1 MTTTLFCVK
10 CEGTAD
16 ILSENGYCGGC
27 FDYQDELEL
36 HIRRAVEA
44 LYMARFETEP
54 LTRAN
59 AAIQF
64 GKRLNALL
72 TFSGWEVE
80 KALRVL
86 EIRVVTVN
94 A

>member
-36 HIRRAVEA
+36 HISRAVEA
-44 LYMARFETEP
+44 LYMTKHETEP
-54 LTRAN
+54 ETLAN
-59 AAIQF
+59 AVIQF

-72 TFSGWEVE
+72 TFSGWEIE

-86 EIRVVTVN
+86 SIRLESVN

>member
-1 MTTTLFCVK
+1 MATTLFCVK

-16 ILSENGYCGGC
+16 ILSDNGYCGGC

-36 HIRRAVEA
+36 HISRAVEA
-44 LYMARFETEP
+44 LYMVRHEDEPATLANAKIQYGKRFE
-54 LTRAN
+54 
-59 AAIQF
+59 
-64 GKRLNALL
+64 ALIA
-72 TFSGWEVE
+72 FSGWDIE

-86 EIRVVTVN
+86 TIRLESVN